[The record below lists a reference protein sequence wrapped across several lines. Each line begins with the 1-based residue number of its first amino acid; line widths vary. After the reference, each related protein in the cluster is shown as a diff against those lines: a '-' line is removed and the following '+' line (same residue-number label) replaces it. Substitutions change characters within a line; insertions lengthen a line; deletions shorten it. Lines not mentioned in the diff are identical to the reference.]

1 MMEKIVEK
9 ANNNLSRFEVPEKF
23 VNLDSHWK
31 MYLRKSDEDGMQ
43 QVLSPPEPPTHMP
56 ASISLWKVSH
66 IFGHFS
72 ETSSKSPKPSN
83 SSHSIL
89 LLAFLSADSTKDNKT
104 ILWMQGHTF
113 RRILHLRQFSH
124 FGKVSKTGVSRCVR
138 DATTLGGSPSCSNLP
153 TR

>member
-1 MMEKIVEK
+1 MMDKIVEK
-9 ANNNLSRFEVPEKF
+9 ANNNLSRFEVPEEF

-31 MYLRKSDEDGMQ
+31 MYLRKSDEDGTQ
-43 QVLSPPEPPTHMP
+43 QVFSPPEPPAHMP

-72 ETSSKSPKPSN
+72 EMSSKSPKPSN

-104 ILWMQGHTF
+104 ILDARAHVQKDPTSTS
-113 RRILHLRQFSH
+113 IFSLWK
-124 FGKVSKTGVSRCVR
+124 GLKNWSQPLCERCNHSWW
-138 DATTLGGSPSCSNLP
+138 LS
-153 TR
+153 